1 MQCDARIPV
10 SQAVRGA
17 EGPGPETA
25 LVLAADDAAPSEA
38 LVERLSAR
46 PLLHATACPCC
57 TPRAALAEA
66 LNRLFQRRARGEVG
80 FFHAVVVALPLPEIE
95 AALVDP
101 LVASRFRLA
110 PRRAAGVP
118 TEGRSRFHC
127 S

>member
-1 MQCDARIPV
+1 MQADARIPV
-10 SQAVRGA
+10 SQTTLGVEHLGA
-17 EGPGPETA
+17 ETA
-25 LVLAADDAAPSEA
+25 LVLAADDVAPAGA

-46 PLLHATACPCC
+46 PSLHATACPCC

-80 FFHAVVVALPLPEIE
+80 FFRAIEVALPLAEIE
-95 AALVDP
+95 AALADP

-110 PRRAAGVP
+110 QRRAPEAP

-127 S
+127 G